1 MEAAAGAQ
9 MRALAAPALAQ
20 RDAARGCVP
29 ASLCLTR
36 LAGCAL
42 PPPAGRAASALQLRD
57 MMSSQRAL
65 A

>member
-1 MEAAAGAQ
+1 MEAAAGAR

-29 ASLCLTR
+29 ASLPLTR

-42 PPPAGRAASALQLRD
+42 AGSPAARDASA
-57 MMSSQRAL
+57 SQR
-65 A
+65 